1 MDGNSV
7 REQEIKA
14 IISHLAPPSLC
25 ICSCAPDSSKFSPSH
40 QDEPQE
46 PKKAPPEDTETDELW
61 ASLEAA
67 AKRKLPDLEQTQG
80 PLQTRRR
87 KKQRPGSTSS

>member
-1 MDGNSV
+1 MVPWSNYF
-7 REQEIKA
+7 
-14 IISHLAPPSLC
+14 PPRASFPVAVLLC
-25 ICSCAPDSSKFSPSH
+25 FSPTH

-46 PKKAPPEDTETDELW
+46 PQEPNKVSLEDTETDELW

-67 AKRKLPDLEQTQG
+67 AKRKFPDLEHIQG
-80 PLQTRRR
+80 ALRTRRR